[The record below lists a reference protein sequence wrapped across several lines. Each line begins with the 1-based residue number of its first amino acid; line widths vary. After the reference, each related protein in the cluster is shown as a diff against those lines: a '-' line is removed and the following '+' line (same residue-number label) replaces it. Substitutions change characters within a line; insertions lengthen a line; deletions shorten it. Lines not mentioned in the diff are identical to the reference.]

1 MLITFFKWKFIVSF
15 VAVFIVVGT
24 FFYSNMLAKKIEAQ
38 ERKKIEEWVS
48 AQQTIAS
55 ASNFDNIS
63 LATIIVTEQQ
73 NIPVIET
80 NESDSIMSF
89 VNFDSTHVANNHSY
103 LQAELHKFK
112 SRGAFIKTYFDN
124 EGRRFNLY
132 YYGESNLLKQV
143 RYFPLV
149 QLLIV
154 ILFSFF
160 MLISIKNRYESAQNH
175 LWAGLAKE
183 TAHQLG
189 TPISALSG
197 WLDILRHGGDMNQVL
212 PDIQK
217 DIDRLKLISE
227 RFSMIGG
234 NPKKEEND
242 IFQVVSGVVEYMR
255 KRASVK
261 THFVLKNNL
270 KVDTLVFLSTPLI
283 EWVLENL
290 IKNALDSMEGVGDLT
305 LSIGETPRE
314 VNIDVTDTGKGIPQ
328 SMYEDIFTPGF
339 TTRKRGWGV
348 GLTLSKRIVE
358 QYHSGQLFVKQ
369 SELGKGTTFRIVLKK

>member
-15 VAVFIVVGT
+15 VAVFIVIGT
-24 FFYSNMLAKKIEAQ
+24 FFYSNMLAQKIATQ
-38 ERKKIEEWVS
+38 ERKKVEQWVS
-48 AQQTIAS
+48 ALQHIAS
-55 ASNFDNIS
+55 ASDVENIS

-73 NIPVIET
+73 DIPVIET
-80 NESDSIMSF
+80 NEQDSIMSF
-89 VNFDSTHVANNHSY
+89 VNLDSSRVANNKHY
-103 LQAELHKFK
+103 LMSELAEYKA
-112 SRGAFIKTYFDN
+112 RGAFIKTYFDN
-124 EGRRFNLY
+124 DGKRFNLY

-160 MLISIKNRYESAQNH
+160 MLVSIKNRYESAQNH

-197 WLDILRHGGDMNQVL
+197 WVDILRHGGDMNQVL
-212 PDIQK
+212 NDIQK

-234 NPKKEEND
+234 VPKKEERD
-242 IFQVVSGVVEYMR
+242 IIHVVAGVVEYMG
-255 KRASVK
+255 KRASEK
-261 THFVLKNNL
+261 TKIVMRNNL
-270 KVDTLVFLSTPLI
+270 KASTIVFLSPPLI

-290 IKNALDSMEGVGDLT
+290 FKNALDSMEGVGNLTIT
-305 LSIGETPRE
+305 LSESLRE
-314 VNIDVTDTGKGIPQ
+314 IYLDVSDSGKGMPHG
-328 SMYEDIFTPGF
+328 MFEDIFTPGF

-348 GLTLSKRIVE
+348 GLTLSRRIVE
-358 QYHSGQLFVKQ
+358 QYHDGQLFVKH
-369 SELGKGTTFRIVLKK
+369 SELGKGTIFRIVLKK

>member
-1 MLITFFKWKFIVSF
+1 
-15 VAVFIVVGT
+15 
-24 FFYSNMLAKKIEAQ
+24 MLAKKIAVQ
-38 ERKKIEEWVS
+38 ERKKVEEWVT
-48 AQQTIAS
+48 AQQNIAS
-55 ASNFDNIS
+55 ASALEDIS

-80 NESDSIMSF
+80 NERDSIMSF
-89 VNFDSTHVANNHSY
+89 VNFDSTRVANNINY
-103 LQAELHKFK
+103 LPNELSEYK

-124 EGRRFNLY
+124 DGKRFNLY

-160 MLISIKNRYESAQNH
+160 MLLSIKNRYESAQNH

-197 WLDILRHGGDMNQVL
+197 WLDILRHGGDMHQVL

-234 NPKKEEND
+234 VPKKEKQD
-242 IFQVVSGVVEYMR
+242 ILHVVSGVVEYMG
-255 KRASVK
+255 KRASEK
-261 THFVLKNNL
+261 TNIVLKNNL
-270 KVDTLVFLSTPLI
+270 KESTLVYLSPPLI

-290 IKNALDSMEGVGDLT
+290 FKNALDSMEGVGNLT
-305 LSIGETPRE
+305 ITVGETLRD
-314 VNIDVTDTGKGIPQ
+314 IYLDVSDSGKGMPQ
-328 SMYEDIFTPGF
+328 SMFEDIFTPGF

-348 GLTLSKRIVE
+348 GLTLSRRIVE
-358 QYHSGQLFVKQ
+358 QYHGGQLFVKQ
-369 SELGKGTTFRIVLKK
+369 SVLGEGTTFRIVLKK

>member
-1 MLITFFKWKFIVSF
+1 MFITFFKGKFIVSF
-15 VAVFIVVGT
+15 VAVFIVIGT
-24 FFYSNMLAKKIEAQ
+24 FFYSNMLAKKIATQ
-38 ERKKIEEWVS
+38 ERKKVEQWVS
-48 AQQTIAS
+48 ALQNIAA
-55 ASNFDNIS
+55 ASEVENIS

-73 NIPVIET
+73 DIPVIET
-80 NESDSIMSF
+80 NENDSIMSF
-89 VNFDSTHVANNHSY
+89 VNLDSTRVANNKNY
-103 LQAELHKFK
+103 LPKELSEYK

-124 EGRRFNLY
+124 DGKKFNLY
-132 YYGESNLLKQV
+132 YYGESNLLNQV

-160 MLISIKNRYESAQNH
+160 MLVSIKNRYESAQNH

-197 WLDILRHGGDMNQVL
+197 WVDILRHGGDMHEVL
-212 PDIQK
+212 TDIQK

-234 NPKKEEND
+234 VPKKEKQD
-242 IFQVVSGVVEYMR
+242 IIILVTGVVDYMG
-255 KRASVK
+255 KRASEK
-261 THFVLKNNL
+261 TNIILRNNL
-270 KVDTLVFLSTPLI
+270 KESTLVYLSPPLI

-290 IKNALDSMEGVGDLT
+290 FKNALDSMEGVGDLT
-305 LSIGETPRE
+305 ITIAETLRE
-314 VNIDVTDTGKGIPQ
+314 VYLDVSDSGKGMPQ
-328 SMYEDIFTPGF
+328 SIFEDIFTPGF

-348 GLTLSKRIVE
+348 GLTLSRRIVE
-358 QYHSGQLFVKQ
+358 QYHGGQLYVKQ
-369 SELGKGTTFRIVLKK
+369 SILGVGTTFRLVLKK